1 MRSADL
7 TLENRCEMDRTVR
20 SARRARIQIRPGRG
34 DFADVDFSLRIWLKI
49 EDRGTRF
56 IGPFVSRLQC
66 IQDAQARVWS
76 PTTIPFAYGY
86 DRDATKDEEGP
97 WDREENE
104 EIGTA
109 IGIAGPEDG
118 IGIAGP
124 EDGIGIAKD
133 AIGTGMSGGPGAET
147 PVAVESS
154 PPVKERAD
162 FVTET
167 AINRSTS
174 AVERGIAGADG
185 AAAAVSKARGRCS

>member
-1 MRSADL
+1 LHKHEFGRRRLFRS
-7 TLENRCEMDRTVR
+7 
-20 SARRARIQIRPGRG
+20 
-34 DFADVDFSLRIWLKI
+34 
-49 EDRGTRF
+49 
-56 IGPFVSRLQC
+56 
-66 IQDAQARVWS
+66 
-76 PTTIPFAYGY
+76 AYGY
-86 DRDATKDEEGP
+86 DRDAIKDEEGP

-109 IGIAGPEDG
+109 

-185 AAAAVSKARGRCS
+185 AAAAVSKARGRCY

>member
-1 MRSADL
+1 L
-7 TLENRCEMDRTVR
+7 
-20 SARRARIQIRPGRG
+20 P
-34 DFADVDFSLRIWLKI
+34 
-49 EDRGTRF
+49 
-56 IGPFVSRLQC
+56 
-66 IQDAQARVWS
+66 QARVWS

-86 DRDATKDEEGP
+86 DRDATKDEEGR

-124 EDGIGIAKD
+124 EDGIGIAGPEDGIGIAGPEDGIGIAKD
-133 AIGTGMSGGPGAET
+133 AIGTGMRGGPGAET

-154 PPVKERAD
+154 PPVKERAN

-174 AVERGIAGADG
+174 AVEHGIAGADG
-185 AAAAVSKARGRCS
+185 AAAVSKARDRCS

>member
-1 MRSADL
+1 L
-7 TLENRCEMDRTVR
+7 
-20 SARRARIQIRPGRG
+20 G
-34 DFADVDFSLRIWLKI
+34 
-49 EDRGTRF
+49 
-56 IGPFVSRLQC
+56 
-66 IQDAQARVWS
+66 QARVWS
-76 PTTIPFAYGY
+76 PTTIPYACGY
-86 DRDATKDEEGP
+86 DRDAIKDEEGP

-133 AIGTGMSGGPGAET
+133 AIGTGMSGGPDAET

-162 FVTET
+162 VATET

-174 AVERGIAGADG
+174 DVDHVAGADG
-185 AAAAVSKARGRCS
+185 AAAAVNKARGRCS